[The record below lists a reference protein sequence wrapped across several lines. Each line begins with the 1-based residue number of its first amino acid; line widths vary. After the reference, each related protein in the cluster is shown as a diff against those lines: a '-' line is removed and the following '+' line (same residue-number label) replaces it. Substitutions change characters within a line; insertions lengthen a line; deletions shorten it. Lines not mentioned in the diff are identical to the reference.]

1 MPKSQSELVF
11 ENDVIRSLEDNGWTY
26 RKDFSFTTEESLLE
40 HWREILYQRN
50 VDRLKDQPLTND
62 EFEQIKSQIFAI
74 KSPLEAARFLA
85 TGQVMISRTLNGTKS
100 DIILECFWPHDVA
113 GGKNCYEV
121 VNQITRKK
129 NRATGR
135 DHRFDVTLLI
145 SGIPVIHL
153 ELKREGVSL
162 SNAYWQIRDY
172 MANGDFGGFYSLVQ
186 VFGILN
192 GDESRYF
199 ARPADYRS
207 FNPAFCF
214 SWADIENKKIDES
227 SQFIKHALRV
237 PMGHKLMSRYIVADK
252 PKGILKVLRSYQI
265 YAVEQILARLNQA
278 QFNGSEQDFL
288 GGYIWHTTGSGKTMT
303 SFKTAQLAS
312 ELKNVDKVVFL
323 ADRNELVKQTVKE
336 YSGFVDDEDEVTA
349 TRNSHKLLTALLD
362 PKLRLIVTSIQK
374 MDNVAK
380 MGKQHKLGKT
390 NIVFIVDEAHRS
402 TSGEMLMR
410 IRQVYPTAVWFG
422 FTGTPILLDEQSNTK
437 TADLFGNPLHIYSVA
452 DGILDKNVLGFE
464 VRQNFP
470 IPKKKLRDAVA
481 LWKDKDRGE
490 VYRDWCNSKNV
501 SDLEIEQELSK
512 EFYNKEE
519 WVKQVSQHILGVWL
533 QNSDNC
539 KFSAML
545 AVNDI
550 RSANRYFNILKQ
562 NKLGLKIAVIYDP
575 NGDYD
580 EGSFEDSSELE
591 NAIIHY
597 NQQFGTYFGL
607 DTIAQYKEDLMN
619 RLARRDEYKKIT
631 TEQPEKQLDLVIVVW
646 QLLTGFDAPYVNT
659 LYLDKTLDYAN
670 LIQAFSRTNRILN
683 NDKPQGIIE
692 YFRTPI
698 RMEKNIETAFKLYS
712 NKSESGAFFVPT
724 KQENIAKINR
734 TFADIVCLFPK
745 KEDLE
750 SGEILSD
757 FSHLPKDEEAQKQFA
772 KFFNELEKTMIALR
786 QQGMNWDNLKEASQL
801 VFTESQYHELKAR
814 YADLDKINRDPST
827 KKPKFDIDPMLV
839 TGDTLVIDK
848 EYLMKLLN
856 DLAQAQAQAKAE
868 RAEELEAHIL
878 PLFNQLREN
887 DRLHA
892 ERILSDVKTGKLKQ
906 VNNFERLL
914 DQYKAESEQ
923 NQISDFIGLFGLDR
937 DCFNQLQ
944 AHHVLGKDDWKDFG
958 LLDNLIKSADME
970 RVKMQFLAENPATP
984 TDLMMLSFL
993 LEKRIKDEVEKVI
1006 LAR

>member
-1 MPKSQSELVF
+1 M
-11 ENDVIRSLEDNGWTY
+11 
-26 RKDFSFTTEESLLE
+26 
-40 HWREILYQRN
+40 
-50 VDRLKDQPLTND
+50 
-62 EFEQIKSQIFAI
+62 
-74 KSPLEAARFLA
+74 
-85 TGQVMISRTLNGTKS
+85 
-100 DIILECFWPHDVA
+100 
-113 GGKNCYEV
+113 
-121 VNQITRKK
+121 
-129 NRATGR
+129 
-135 DHRFDVTLLI
+135 
-145 SGIPVIHL
+145 
-153 ELKREGVSL
+153 
-162 SNAYWQIRDY
+162 
-172 MANGDFGGFYSLVQ
+172 
-186 VFGILN
+186 
-192 GDESRYF
+192 
-199 ARPADYRS
+199 
-207 FNPAFCF
+207 
-214 SWADIENKKIDES
+214 
-227 SQFIKHALRV
+227 
-237 PMGHKLMSRYIVADK
+237 
-252 PKGILKVLRSYQI
+252 
-265 YAVEQILARLNQA
+265 
-278 QFNGSEQDFL
+278 
-288 GGYIWHTTGSGKTMT
+288 
-303 SFKTAQLAS
+303 
-312 ELKNVDKVVFL
+312 
-323 ADRNELVKQTVKE
+323 ADRNELVKQTVRE

-374 MDNVAK
+374 MDNVAR

-490 VYRDWCNSKNV
+490 VYRDWINPKKV

-519 WVKQVSQHILGVWL
+519 WVEQVSQYILDVWE

-550 RSANRYFNILKQ
+550 RLANRYFNILKQ
-562 NKLGLKIAVIYDP
+562 NELGLKIAVIYDP

-597 NQQFGTYFGL
+597 NQQFGMYFGL
-607 DTIAQYKEDLMN
+607 DTIVQYKEDLMN

-698 RMEKNIETAFKLYS
+698 RMEQNIETAFKLYS

-724 KQENIAKINR
+724 KQENIAKINS
-734 TFADIVCLFPK
+734 TFADIACLFPK

-757 FSHLPKDEEAQKQFA
+757 FSYLPKDEEAQKQFA
-772 KFFNELEKTMIALR
+772 KFFNELEKNNDCSSSAR
-786 QQGMNWDNLKEASQL
+786 G
-801 VFTESQYHELKAR
+801 EL
-814 YADLDKINRDPST
+814 
-827 KKPKFDIDPMLV
+827 
-839 TGDTLVIDK
+839 G
-848 EYLMKLLN
+848 
-856 DLAQAQAQAKAE
+856 
-868 RAEELEAHIL
+868 
-878 PLFNQLREN
+878 
-887 DRLHA
+887 
-892 ERILSDVKTGKLKQ
+892 
-906 VNNFERLL
+906 
-914 DQYKAESEQ
+914 
-923 NQISDFIGLFGLDR
+923 
-937 DCFNQLQ
+937 
-944 AHHVLGKDDWKDFG
+944 
-958 LLDNLIKSADME
+958 
-970 RVKMQFLAENPATP
+970 
-984 TDLMMLSFL
+984 
-993 LEKRIKDEVEKVI
+993 
-1006 LAR
+1006 